1 MMEFVFE
8 ESPWEQLLKNTG
20 DSISAAQLLTV
31 LEGEAESDWK
41 DAFAEL
47 NESRIRLDIS
57 DLPKT
62 MGSGE
67 IWQT

>member
-31 LEGEAESDWK
+31 LEGEKGGRTKSEHRLTES
-41 DAFAEL
+41 
-47 NESRIRLDIS
+47 I
-57 DLPKT
+57 
-62 MGSGE
+62 
-67 IWQT
+67 